1 MVAAPRVSR
10 LGQNGDYVPVCRMT
24 NQRMVACL
32 KFVRRRLGQ
41 VEALIDL
48 FQTELETNMLSEK
61 LSAKVWVRFELMQWE
76 LLFARELER
85 RGVKNV

>member
-1 MVAAPRVSR
+1 
-10 LGQNGDYVPVCRMT
+10 MT

-61 LSAKVWVRFELMQWE
+61 LPLGPALLVTVIRAIWSINEFRKVT
-76 LLFARELER
+76 
-85 RGVKNV
+85 N